1 MSENS
6 KQYTGFVTAR
16 GRYEYNR
23 LPFGILKQP
32 AIWCQLIDAQLSGL
46 RWNFVITYFD
56 DILAYSKGA
65 NARAHL
71 DHLAQIFNR
80 LRNAGIKLSAKK
92 TLLCREELLYLGHV
106 VISRGIRPDPAK
118 AAAIADIPWSKL
130 KTVKDVRSFLQMCSY
145 YRRYVPEFARI
156 SAPLRDIANGSKV
169 PSEPSQEVLDSFQ
182 KLKNYL
188 TLPSILC
195 YPD

>member
-1 MSENS
+1 M
-6 KQYTGFVTAR
+6 
-16 GRYEYNR
+16 
-23 LPFGILKQP
+23 
-32 AIWCQLIDAQLSGL
+32 
-46 RWNFVITYFD
+46 
-56 DILAYSKGA
+56 
-65 NARAHL
+65 
-71 DHLAQIFNR
+71 AQIFNR

-106 VISRGIRPDPAK
+106 VSSRGIRPDPAK

-156 SAPLRDIANGSKV
+156 SASLRDIANGSKI

-182 KLKNYL
+182 KLKYYL
-188 TLPSILC
+188 TSPPILC
-195 YPD
+195 YPDWNANFEIHTDASKDGLGAVLLNTYTIGDKKSEVVVMYASRALSIAEKNLHANELEALAVM